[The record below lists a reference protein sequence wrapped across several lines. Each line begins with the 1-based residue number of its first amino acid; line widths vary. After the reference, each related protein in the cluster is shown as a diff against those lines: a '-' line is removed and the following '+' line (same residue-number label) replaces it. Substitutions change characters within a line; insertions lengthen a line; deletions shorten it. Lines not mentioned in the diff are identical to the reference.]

1 MNTRV
6 SKISLVVFIVLL
18 VTSGLLLAVAGSR
31 WPWYAVMAVFASVPV
46 IIEPGRYRVWG
57 AIGLLLS
64 VILIASDINAGRH
77 VQEWRLP
84 SEGSIKGEVSA
95 PNE

>member
-1 MNTRV
+1 MNARV
-6 SKISLVVFIVLL
+6 SKISLVVFVVLL
-18 VTSGLLLAVAGSR
+18 VTSGLLLAVVGSR
-31 WPWYAVMAVFASVPV
+31 WPWYAIMAVFASVPV
-46 IIEPGRYRVWG
+46 VIGPGRYRVWG

-64 VILIASDINAGRH
+64 VVLIASDINAGRH

-84 SEGSIKGEVSA
+84 AERSIKGKVSA